1 MARIGHVVLL
11 DLGERERIGNV
22 TYNASVTRPPE
33 SLANPRL
40 WLAFTTALLVSG
52 FPNVYILFLPSLLG
66 EFHASRAATV
76 LPMSFVFFGGAVLGP
91 AAGWLVAR
99 RNPRV
104 VVMTGLGAAACG
116 LALGGVAHSLPVFV
130 ASVGIAVG
138 VGLGLT
144 SLSTQAAL
152 LADAYRRRRGVA
164 MGIAFSGA
172 MAAFVLGPVTQ
183 RIIAGFGWRAAFGC
197 YAAALLVLVPVAW
210 RVLPSRLGKRGPALD
225 EASDPTLDNAPERPV
240 AAIVLSAPFWSLLV
254 LFSVPPLFGFLAI
267 TQHAIYFPARG
278 MSVDE
283 SSMMLAVGGVLA
295 AFGRVLAGMAADRFG
310 APVAGIVSF
319 SSSMIGVLCLLAM
332 EAWPARLLAYGYVLF
347 LFTPLGSRATI
358 VSVLL
363 SRIVGP
369 RNYGPVFGLIGIGNS
384 LGGAA
389 GPWLSGAIFDR
400 THSYLAL
407 YLVTLGFAAAG
418 LSALAVFLLTSRQ
431 RA

>member
-1 MARIGHVVLL
+1 
-11 DLGERERIGNV
+11 
-22 TYNASVTRPPE
+22 VTRPPE

-40 WLAFTTALLVSG
+40 WLAFMTMLLVSG
-52 FPNVYILFLPSLLG
+52 FPNFYVLFLPSLLG

-99 RNPRV
+99 RNPRA
-104 VVMTGLGAAACG
+104 VVMTGLAAAAFG
-116 LALGGVAHSLPVFV
+116 LALGGVSHTLPVFV
-130 ASVGIAVG
+130 ASVSIAVG
-138 VGLGLT
+138 IGLGLT
-144 SLSTQAAL
+144 AISTQAAL
-152 LADAYRRRRGVA
+152 LADAYSRRRGVA
-164 MGIAFSGA
+164 MGIAFSGS

-183 RIIAGFGWRAAFGC
+183 RIIDGFGWRAAFGC
-197 YAAALLVLVPVAW
+197 YAVALLALLPVAW
-210 RVLPSRLGKRGPALD
+210 HVLPSRLGGEDPASGS
-225 EASDPTLDNAPERPV
+225 AGNAARVTPSERPV

-267 TQHAIYFPARG
+267 TQHALYFPARG
-278 MSVDE
+278 FSVEE

-310 APVAGIVSF
+310 APVAGLVSF
-319 SSSMIGVLCLLAM
+319 SSSIVGVLCLLAM

-363 SRIVGP
+363 SRIAGP

-384 LGGAA
+384 LGAAA
-389 GPWLSGAIFDR
+389 GPWLAGAIFDR

-407 YLVTLGFAAAG
+407 YLTTLGVAAAG
-418 LSALAVFLLTSRQ
+418 LAALGVFLLTSRQ
-431 RA
+431 HT